1 MEGWKSGTIEN
12 IWISLLFCLVVSEKS
27 EGLEKMN
34 LYKFAYI
41 LMLKND
47 TQLKQKHDKQPPPQ
61 KKNHPIMSLLNKTKK

>member
-1 MEGWKSGTIEN
+1 M
-12 IWISLLFCLVVSEKS
+12 SEKS

-47 TQLKQKHDKQPPPQ
+47 TQLKQKSDKQVK
-61 KKNHPIMSLLNKTKK
+61 KKNQSSKFIKN